1 VDTTEEL
8 GPSIT
13 VKEAA
18 RELNCSISLVYKL
31 LDQGQ
36 IAYERRGRRKLPVAR
51 SVADFR
57 RRNVVPADARPGSPR
72 PVLASPGGFRHLFQK
87 PRRRAAP

>member
-1 VDTTEEL
+1 METAEEL
-8 GPSIT
+8 SPSIT

-18 RELNCSISLVYKL
+18 RQLNCSISLVYKL
-31 LDQGQ
+31 LEQGQ

-57 RRNVVPADARPGSPR
+57 RQNVVPADARPGSPR
-72 PVLASPGGFRHLFQK
+72 PVSTSPGGFRHLFQK
-87 PRRRAAP
+87 PRRRADP

>member
-1 VDTTEEL
+1 MDIAGEL

-57 RRNVVPADARPGSPR
+57 RRNVVAADDRPGSAR
-72 PVLASPGGFRHLFQK
+72 PVLSSPGGFRHLFQK